1 MIGQTISH
9 YKILEKLGAG
19 GMGVV
24 YKAQDLKLNRTV
36 ALKFLSLE
44 LTYDADA
51 VNRFIN
57 EAQTASALDHANI
70 CTIHEIDETAD
81 GQLFICMAYYEGE
94 TLRKKVIS
102 EQFSVCSAIDFARQI
117 ANGLARAHNAGIIHR
132 DIKPENVIITT
143 HGEAKIIDFG
153 IAKLAGQSRLTKT
166 GATVGTV
173 VYMSP
178 EQVHGKEADHRADI
192 WSLGVL
198 FYEMLAGQ
206 PPFKGDNEA
215 AVVYAIAHTTPQPI
229 SALRPDLPI
238 ELEDVVERAMAKNP
252 DERYQSAEELRA
264 DLESVSRQT
273 EAGAVKSP
281 TSRRQ
286 RARRDR
292 KLLFGGVA
300 GLVVVA
306 LLALAVFLF
315 KAPARDE
322 QKSVAVLPFQNLDQN
337 EESEYFS
344 DGITEDIRAQLSKIG
359 ALRVVSRTSSARY
372 KDSDKNLTEIAGE
385 LGVGYILEGSI
396 RRVQNHI
403 RIVSRLID
411 VRTDRDVWTESYDRN
426 LADIFAIQ
434 SAVAQEIAAILEA
447 KISPDEKKRV
457 EKAPTTNLTAYDYY
471 LKGRDY
477 YNRASKEDN
486 ENAILLFKQ
495 ALGLDS
501 TYALAYAGLASA
513 YSQRVLKYGFAIP
526 WADSAIAASEK
537 AVALDPDL
545 AEAHNALGLAY
556 SAKGWYEK
564 SQPPHLKAVELE
576 PNNASAIG
584 NVTTFYLAE
593 GRFDEA
599 LPWAK
604 KAIALDPTIGHYYF
618 RVGFIYFGMKDLEKA
633 EEWLNKSVNL
643 QPDLRWGH
651 HTLNWLY
658 LARGD
663 YQKAIARSRE
673 TLAKFP
679 DDPVCFD
686 TAGDAELFAGNDEAA
701 KELFQKAVALD
712 PIGYAWGRRYATVLG
727 YLLWREGQRDSAR
740 ARFEKSASMDQEEIA
755 QDTEASDPYYDLAA
769 LNAVQGNTREA
780 YEWLQK
786 AIDNGWV
793 DYQFSLHDPLFENL
807 RQDERFKQMMAQ
819 LETKMEEMR
828 KRVKEKG
835 W

>member
-9 YKILEKLGAG
+9 YKILEKIGAG

-24 YKAQDLKLNRTV
+24 YKAQDLKLNRIV

-44 LTYDADA
+44 LTYDSAA

-70 CTIHEIDETAD
+70 CTIHEIDETPD

-94 TLRKKVIS
+94 TLRKQVASGKLQV
-102 EQFSVCSAIDFARQI
+102 EKAIDIAKQI
-117 ANGLARAHNAGIIHR
+117 ACGLARAQSAGIIHR
-132 DIKPENVIITT
+132 DIKPENIIITT

-178 EQVHGKEADHRADI
+178 EQVHGMEVDHRADI
-192 WSLGVL
+192 WSLGVVL
-198 FYEMLAGQ
+198 YEMLAGQ
-206 PPFKGDNEA
+206 PPFKGEYEA
-215 AVVYAIAHTTPQPI
+215 AIVYAIAHTTPPPVRE
-229 SALRPDLPI
+229 LRPDLPA
-238 ELEDVVERAMAKNP
+238 ELEDIVERAMAKNP
-252 DERYQSAEELRA
+252 DERFQSAEELRV

-273 EAGAVKSP
+273 EAGTIKPP
-281 TSRRQ
+281 TSRRH
-286 RARRDR
+286 RR
-292 KLLFGGVA
+292 LLFAGVA
-300 GLVVVA
+300 GLIVVA
-306 LLALAVFLF
+306 LVALAVFLF

-322 QKSVAVLPFQNLDQN
+322 PKSVAVLPFQNLDQN
-337 EESEYFS
+337 AESEYFS
-344 DGITEDIRAQLSKIG
+344 DGITEDIRTQLSKIG

-372 KDSDKNLTEIAGE
+372 KKSDKSLAEIAGE

-396 RRVQNHI
+396 RRANSHI

-426 LADIFAIQ
+426 LTDIFAIQ
-434 SAVAQEIAAILEA
+434 SAVAQEIAAVLEA

-477 YNRASKEDN
+477 YNRTGKDAT

-495 ALGLDS
+495 ALALDS

-513 YSQRVLKYGFAIP
+513 YSQGVLKYGFALS
-526 WADSAIAASEK
+526 WADSAIAMSEK
-537 AVALDPDL
+537 AIALDAEL

-564 SQPPHLKAVELE
+564 SQPPHRKAVELD

-584 NVTTFYLAE
+584 NVSTFYLSE

-604 KAIALDPTIGHYYF
+604 KAVGLDPTLAHYYF
-618 RVGFIYFGMKDLEKA
+618 RVGFIYFGMKDLDKA
-633 EEWLNKSVNL
+633 EEWMNKSLNL
-643 QPDLRWGH
+643 QPDYGWGH
-651 HTLNWLY
+651 HTLNWIH

-673 TLAKFP
+673 TFAKFP
-679 DDPVCFD
+679 DDPICFD
-686 TAGDAELFAGNDEAA
+686 TAGDAELFAGNFEAA
-701 KELFQKAVALD
+701 KELFQKAVELD
-712 PIGYAWGRRYATVLG
+712 PIGYAWGRRYVTVFG

-740 ARFEKSASMDQEEIA
+740 ARFQKSASMDQEEIA

-769 LNAVQGNTREA
+769 LNAVQGNKREA

-807 RQDERFKQMMAQ
+807 RQEERFQQMMAQ
-819 LETKMEEMR
+819 LDTKMAAMR
-828 KRVKEKG
+828 QRVKKED